1 VSNPSPAA
9 PEPTNVAGSGSQPEP
24 AVGAV
29 APHTHALALA
39 ADVGGL
45 SDGNLEQ
52 LMTEMAQFDALP
64 ATEAD
69 PVISVDTSYNLDQDS
84 E

>member
-1 VSNPSPAA
+1 VTVPSQAVVTTE
-9 PEPTNVAGSGSQPEP
+9 EPRA
-24 AVGAV
+24 
-29 APHTHALALA
+29 HALALA

-69 PVISVDTSYNLDQDS
+69 PVIFVDSSFNLEQDS

>member
-1 VSNPSPAA
+1 
-9 PEPTNVAGSGSQPEP
+9 
-24 AVGAV
+24 
-29 APHTHALALA
+29 
-39 ADVGGL
+39 
-45 SDGNLEQ
+45 
-52 LMTEMAQFDALP
+52 MTEMAQFDALP